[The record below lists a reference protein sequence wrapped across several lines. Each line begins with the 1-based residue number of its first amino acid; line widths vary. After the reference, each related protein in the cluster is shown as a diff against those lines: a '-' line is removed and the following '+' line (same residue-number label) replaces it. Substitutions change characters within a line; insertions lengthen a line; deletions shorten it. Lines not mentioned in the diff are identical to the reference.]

1 MGEERDAP
9 WHEDLRD
16 EFGDA
21 PVDRF
26 LARAGGMRLYVPR
39 RKLTGSPLVALAGR
53 DIASWL
59 SDRYAGDTIDVPSNR
74 ALASVGLREALAR
87 EPDAPINL
95 IANRFGVTARRVLQ
109 VKAEIAR
116 EEEPPMLRLMRNP
129 SS

>member
-1 MGEERDAP
+1 MPLSIGFWR
-9 WHEDLRD
+9 
-16 EFGDA
+16 
-21 PVDRF
+21 
-26 LARAGGMRLYVPR
+26 AR
-39 RKLTGSPLVALAGR
+39 AGR